1 MFDLFSL
8 VLDFIKNIL
17 GVPPSGQAIPQF
29 APFYNLVIVLWMAA
43 IAAIFVAPFWKRFRG
58 FAALLTWFA
67 IFTTLIMKGSSSQL
81 GETDVLSALFNISFS
96 TVILIIFV
104 ILTLL
109 IFSKLM
115 GREKVMPISR

>member
-8 VLDFIKNIL
+8 VLDFIKSIL
-17 GVPPSGQAIPQF
+17 GVAPSGQAIPQF

-43 IAAIFVAPFWKRFRG
+43 IAAIFIAPFWKKFRG

-67 IFTTLIMKGSSSQL
+67 IFTTLVMKGSSSQL

-96 TVILIIFV
+96 TVILIVFV
-104 ILTLL
+104 ALTLL